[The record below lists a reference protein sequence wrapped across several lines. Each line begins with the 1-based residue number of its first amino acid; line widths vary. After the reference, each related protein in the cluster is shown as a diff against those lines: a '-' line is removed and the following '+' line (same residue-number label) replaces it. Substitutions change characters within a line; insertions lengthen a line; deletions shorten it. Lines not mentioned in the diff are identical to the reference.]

1 MSEDSQRLML
11 KVACKNGQWPV
22 PIIDSSLRQ
31 FTTPVGCRLRILVT
45 FCSQAMIGSAT
56 TSRML
61 CLRVLLCMATL
72 FAFCASNNVGLSF
85 LPLPLVANQT
95 DTQKPTDQEQLSP
108 APSHS
113 DKQSVRVPITT
124 YSQKRE
130 AKQPHSQ
137 PLAGTLKTGFIV
149 SNDTR
154 VFAEFN
160 SAVQLYVSALA
171 LQPPGRAPP
180 L

>member
-1 MSEDSQRLML
+1 
-11 KVACKNGQWPV
+11 
-22 PIIDSSLRQ
+22 
-31 FTTPVGCRLRILVT
+31 
-45 FCSQAMIGSAT
+45 MIGSAT
-56 TSRML
+56 TSRL
-61 CLRVLLCMATL
+61 FCLRVVLCVATL

-85 LPLPLVANQT
+85 LPLPLVT
-95 DTQKPTDQEQLSP
+95 DHRTDVQKSTDQEQLSRS
-108 APSHS
+108 PSQS
-113 DKQSVRVPITT
+113 DNQSVRVPITT

-130 AKQPHSQ
+130 SKQPHSQ
-137 PLAGTLKTGFIV
+137 PLDGTLRTGSLV

-160 SAVQLYVSALA
+160 SAVQLYVCALA

>member
-1 MSEDSQRLML
+1 MSEYNPLITST
-11 KVACKNGQWPV
+11 
-22 PIIDSSLRQ
+22 SS
-31 FTTPVGCRLRILVT
+31 TTGVGRRHRILVKFST
-45 FCSQAMIGSAT
+45 QAMIGSAT
-56 TSRML
+56 TSRMF
-61 CLRVLLCMATL
+61 CLRVFICMATL

-85 LPLPLVANQT
+85 LPLPLVTDRQT
-95 DTQKPTDQEQLSP
+95 DVQETTNQEQLSRS
-108 APSHS
+108 PSQS
-113 DKQSVRVPITT
+113 DNQSVRVPITT

-130 AKQPHSQ
+130 AKQPHYQ
-137 PLAGTLKTGFIV
+137 PLAGTLKTGSIT

-160 SAVQLYVSALA
+160 SAVQLYVCVLA